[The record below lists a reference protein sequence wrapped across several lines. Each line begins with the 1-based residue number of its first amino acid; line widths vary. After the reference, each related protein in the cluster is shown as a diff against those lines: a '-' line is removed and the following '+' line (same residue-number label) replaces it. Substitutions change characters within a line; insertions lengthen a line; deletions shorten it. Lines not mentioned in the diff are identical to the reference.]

1 MKKERRYKRMNESS
15 SLCVNSTQKTERKC
29 YVAIGTSWKFSDSF
43 TVLPQALQMFW
54 TILHVIITGKA
65 YTNVDDI

>member
-1 MKKERRYKRMNESS
+1 MNLAAFVSAQPKDRKEVVHCNRNLME
-15 SLCVNSTQKTERKC
+15 
-29 YVAIGTSWKFSDSF
+29 IPDSF

-65 YTNVDDI
+65 QTNVDDI